1 MKRVGIIMD
10 DELHKQLKHMAVNEG
25 RTVTDI
31 IVELV
36 KAEVK
41 QKKSSH
47 GKFGDR
53 RDCSKIEP
61 VNPGITLYCKGF
73 RQKLQGGN
81 CNAEFNDF

>member
-10 DELHKQLKHMAVNEG
+10 DELHKQLKHLAVNEG

-36 KAEVK
+36 KAEVET
-41 QKKSSH
+41 KKSSH

-53 RDCSKIEP
+53 RDCSKIE
-61 VNPGITLYCKGF
+61 TCKPRNHF
-73 RQKLQGGN
+73 VL
-81 CNAEFNDF
+81 

>member
-36 KAEVK
+36 KEEVET
-41 QKKSSH
+41 KKEQS
-47 GKFGDR
+47 R
-53 RDCSKIEP
+53 
-61 VNPGITLYCKGF
+61 
-73 RQKLQGGN
+73 
-81 CNAEFNDF
+81 